1 MKKSFLWFHHLVED
15 FIPWKFLSIEGTLFM
30 ALIQGYCFYMCW
42 EWLLCFYTN
51 FAHLESQKMT
61 KQQGPLPVLSWHN
74 EQDTWASCA
83 CVTLLFFSQWW
94 FCCIIADTN
103 FFFFCFLLLTLFSF
117 RPPKHSCQGCW
128 SCRMGTLFAWT
139 LSWPCQPSLVPLTIA
154 PPKPHPLL
162 SWRAWPWGCWTVLE
176 WMPPQC
182 CPSTPA
188 QRCSRAWESGQSRGT
203 RIKHLILNESSE
215 YTPN

>member
-1 MKKSFLWFHHLVED
+1 MNRTLGFVVSVSPCFFQSLLFLLHH
-15 FIPWKFLSIEGTLFM
+15 
-30 ALIQGYCFYMCW
+30 CW
-42 EWLLCFYTN
+42 AN
-51 FAHLESQKMT
+51 
-61 KQQGPLPVLSWHN
+61 
-74 EQDTWASCA
+74 
-83 CVTLLFFSQWW
+83 LFFSP
-94 FCCIIADTN
+94 
-103 FFFFCFLLLTLFSF
+103 FLLLTLLFF

-154 PPKPHPLL
+154 PPKPHRLL

-176 WMPPQC
+176 WMPPQS